1 MAAPTMNIYVN
12 GTYVTTTNRNVD
24 VVSSGLS
31 VSGSMI
37 WTYSGDG
44 TFQGV
49 EVTGKVWSPGTYLVG
64 TSFSADSSGGRVD
77 CAVIAQTT
85 SKEYKYYPKADLTAI
100 ADAIRSVKGTSTAY
114 TIDQMIETLAGGGK
128 VTDLSGTTWVFNEV
142 LNLSDYGS
150 DSNYT
155 LTLTIDSTDAI
166 DLFVTSQNLSTSIK
180 VGRRY
185 MFTAIYDQAQ
195 TPAWT
200 REAYRTITIT
210 GGTDVTNTDLIDWL
224 YANATLQS

>member
-1 MAAPTMNIYVN
+1 MAAPSMDIYVN
-12 GTYVTTTNRNVD
+12 GTYVTTTNGNVD

-49 EVTGKVWSPGTYLVG
+49 EVTGKVWSPGTYLIG

-77 CAVIAQTT
+77 CTVIAQTP

-100 ADAIRSVKGTSTAY
+100 ADAIRSVKGTSTTY

-128 VTDLSGTTWVFNEV
+128 VTDLSGTTWYFNKTV
-142 LNLSDYGS
+142 DTYSQS
-150 DSNYT
+150 FS
-155 LTLTIDSTDAI
+155 LTLANGTQVNVIPGGIMFRTGGFPPTPIEVYTSDAWIDESYRTWTNI
-166 DLFVTSQNLSTSIK
+166 TTSI
-180 VGRRY
+180 
-185 MFTAIYDQAQ
+185 
-195 TPAWT
+195 
-200 REAYRTITIT
+200 
-210 GGTDVTNTDLIDWL
+210 TDTNIIDWF
-224 YANATLQS
+224 YENATLQS